1 MTDKTPTDWGGEE
14 RRGFDGL
21 VLRIMTEVREVMGI
35 HEMVEKSID
44 ASMREEIKNNRLEA
58 DNRHTE
64 SMKRLESIEHSTMEL
79 VKGNMVVI
87 SDIHRMFKQA
97 FPEGDVNE
105 HRKAHEQLI
114 TKERE
119 DKEFLMKLKQ
129 DLLKLIAIAA
139 LGWGGVVIWAA
150 FLKGPGA

>member
-1 MTDKTPTDWGGEE
+1 MTDKTPTEWDGEE

-21 VLRIMTEVREVMGI
+21 VLRVMTEVREIMGI

-44 ASMREEIKNNRLEA
+44 ESIREEIKNNRLES
-58 DNRHTE
+58 DIRHTE
-64 SMKRLESIEHSTMEL
+64 SMRRLESIEHSTIEL
-79 VKGNMVVI
+79 VKGNTVVI
-87 SDIHRMFKQA
+87 SDIHKMFKQA